1 MSSEDDKNPRSGG
14 GEGTRPRNQTTGIDE
29 LRGWSNCVYGEPK
42 QAEKY
47 LRTTRKI
54 ADHVGTTKSKEK
66 WNLEQHELEEF
77 KFPDPPELVETPTRT
92 VMRIETAE
100 KFRMLLR
107 MIHDKDNTTN
117 KIKGLSKFWEW
128 QESNDVKGTRGFQ
141 DRLDRATSQCVW

>member
-42 QAEKY
+42 Q
-47 LRTTRKI
+47 
-54 ADHVGTTKSKEK
+54 
-66 WNLEQHELEEF
+66 
-77 KFPDPPELVETPTRT
+77 P
-92 VMRIETAE
+92 E

-107 MIHDKDNTTN
+107 MIHDNENTRN
-117 KIKGLSKFWEW
+117 KIEGLSKFWEW
-128 QESNDVKGTRGFQ
+128 QESDDVKGTRGFQ